1 MQALNKGFIGFALI
15 LLLMGLFFGVIA
27 AIAFFKPDYFLH
39 MMPFQQLRPFH
50 VSAALFWIIS
60 GAAGSILV
68 FKKNVFPNLPQKNTF
83 GIAFIILWVVTILLI
98 FLSYCFEQFG
108 GREYWEFP
116 PVLNVIILLAW
127 ICLMIS
133 FFGTVLKAAKDQPVY
148 VWMWSTGILF
158 FFFTFTEQNLWH
170 IAWFRNS
177 FLKEM
182 TIQWK
187 SNGSMVGA
195 WNQMIYGTAIYLMV
209 KISGDEAMA
218 KTKKVYFF
226 YFLGLTN
233 LIFNWGHHIYNVPA
247 ASWIRDVSYLI
258 SMTEWLIVISII
270 QGFKNKLEESRKFT
284 YLLTYKFLLA
294 SEFWVFMNLLL
305 ALFMSV
311 PAINRYTHGTHI
323 TVAHAMGT
331 TIGINTMILL
341 GSIAYILKMDAG
353 GSKKLRMDI
362 KAGYWLSQ
370 ISLLVFW
377 LALIIAGIIKG
388 YQMQVLHVTVFSQMM
403 APVLEVLKIFLYS
416 GITLAIGITVIAV
429 CMLRIVWASVF
440 NSKEEADSLI

>member
-1 MQALNKGFIGFALI
+1 MNALYKGFIGFALI
-15 LLLMGLFFGVIA
+15 LLLAGLFLGIIA
-27 AIAFFKPDYFLH
+27 ATAFFKPDYFAH

-60 GAAGSILV
+60 GAAGSIIAY
-68 FKKNVFPNLPQKNTF
+68 KSKVFPGLPQKNNFT
-83 GIAFIILWVVTILLI
+83 IAFIVLWVCAVILI
-98 FLSYCFEQFG
+98 FLSYCFEQYG

-116 PVLNVIILLAW
+116 PVLNIVILLAW
-127 ICLMIS
+127 VCLMIS
-133 FFGTVLKAAKDQPVY
+133 FFSTVLKAAKDQPVY

-170 IAWFRNS
+170 IPWFRNS

-209 KISGDEAMA
+209 KISGDESMA
-218 KTKKVYFF
+218 KTKKAYFF

-247 ASWIRDVSYLI
+247 AAWIRDVSYLI

-270 QGFKNKLEESRKFT
+270 QGFKSKLDETRKFN
-284 YLLTYKFLLA
+284 YLITYKFLLA

-305 ALFMSV
+305 ALFISI

-341 GSIAYILKMDAG
+341 GSISYMLKMDKSG
-353 GSKKLRMDI
+353 NEKMLLNVKF
-362 KAGYWLSQ
+362 GYWVAQ
-370 ISLLVFW
+370 ISLIIFW
-377 LALIIAGIIKG
+377 LALIVAGIIKG
-388 YQMQVLHVTVFSQMM
+388 YQMQVLHVTIFSQMM
-403 APVLEVLKIFLYS
+403 APVLEVLKLFLYS
-416 GITLAIGITVIAV
+416 GVTMAFGLTLIIFS
-429 CMLRIVWASVF
+429 MLRFVREAVF
-440 NSKEEADSLI
+440 NTTDEL

>member
-1 MQALNKGFIGFALI
+1 MNALYKGFIGFALI
-15 LLLMGLFFGVIA
+15 LLLAGLFLGIIA
-27 AIAFFKPDYFLH
+27 AIAFFKPDYFAH

-50 VSAALFWIIS
+50 VSAVLFWIIS
-60 GAAGSILV
+60 GAAGSIIV
-68 FKKNVFPNLPQKNTF
+68 YKNKVFPGLPQKNNF
-83 GIAFIILWVVTILLI
+83 ILAFIVLWICTIILI
-98 FLSYCFEQFG
+98 FLSYCFEQYG

-116 PVLNVIILLAW
+116 PVLNIIILLAW

-133 FFGTVLKAAKDQPVY
+133 FFSTVLKAAKDQPVY

-170 IAWFRNS
+170 IPWFRNS

-195 WNQMIYGTAIYLMV
+195 WNQMIYGTSIYLMV
-209 KISGDEAMA
+209 QISGDEGMA
-218 KTKKVYFF
+218 KTKKAYFF

-233 LIFNWGHHIYNVPA
+233 LIFNWGHHIYNIPA
-247 ASWIRDVSYLI
+247 AAWIRDVSYLI

-270 QGFKNKLEESRKFT
+270 QGFKSKLEETRKFNNLIT
-284 YLLTYKFLLA
+284 YQFLLA
-294 SEFWVFMNLLL
+294 SEFWVFMNLVL
-305 ALFMSV
+305 ALFMSI

-331 TIGINTMILL
+331 TIGINSMILL
-341 GSIAYILKMDAG
+341 GSISYLLKMDK
-353 GSKKLRMDI
+353 SVNRKMHMNLKF
-362 KAGYWLSQ
+362 GYWVTQ
-370 ISLLVFW
+370 ISLIIFW

-388 YQMQVLHVTVFSQMM
+388 YQMQVLHVTIFSQVM
-403 APVLEVLKIFLYS
+403 APVLEVLKIFVYS
-416 GITLAIGITVIAV
+416 GITLVLGITIIVLS
-429 CMLRIVWASVF
+429 MLRFVSNAVF
-440 NSKEEADSLI
+440 NTADEL

>member
-1 MQALNKGFIGFALI
+1 
-15 LLLMGLFFGVIA
+15 MGLFFGVIA

-60 GAAGSILV
+60 GAAGSIVV
-68 FKKNVFPNLPQKNTF
+68 FKKNVFPGLPQKNVLS
-83 GIAFIILWVVTILLI
+83 IAFIALWVATILLI

-116 PVLNVIILLAW
+116 PLLNVFILLAW

-133 FFGTVLKAAKDQPVY
+133 FFSTVLKAAKDQPVY

-170 IAWFRNS
+170 IEWFRNS

-209 KISGDEAMA
+209 KISGDEDMT
-218 KTKKVYFF
+218 KTKKAYFF

-233 LIFNWGHHIYNVPA
+233 LIFNWGHHIYNIPA
-247 ASWIRDVSYLI
+247 ASWIRDISYLI

-270 QGFKNKLEESRKFT
+270 QGFKNKLEENRKFT

-341 GSIAYILKMDAG
+341 GSIAYILKMDTAD
-353 GSKKLRMDI
+353 SKKLRMDI
-362 KAGYWLSQ
+362 KAGYWVTQ

-429 CMLRIVWASVF
+429 CMLRNVWASVF